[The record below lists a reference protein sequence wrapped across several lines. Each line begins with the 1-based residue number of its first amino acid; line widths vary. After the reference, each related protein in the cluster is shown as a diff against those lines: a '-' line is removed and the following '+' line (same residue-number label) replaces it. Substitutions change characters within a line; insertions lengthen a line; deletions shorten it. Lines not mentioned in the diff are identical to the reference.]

1 MSNVA
6 KKVSRSVG
14 IISKLRRFAPTSIL
28 LKLYYGILHPLLL
41 YGVIVWG
48 STYKSY
54 LQRLLSLQSKALR
67 LITNNFS
74 FHSPFINVT

>member
-14 IISKLRRFAPTSIL
+14 IISKLRRYAPTSIL
-28 LKLYYGILHPLLL
+28 LKLYYAILHPLLL
-41 YGVIVWG
+41 YGVIEWG
-48 STYKSY
+48 STYKSF
-54 LQRLLSLQSKALR
+54 LQRLLSLQNKALR

-74 FHSPFINVT
+74 FHSPFISVT